1 MRNIILYDVSIRN
14 IILHFVSMRNK
25 ILYIIFAFA
34 LTSCGTTHLIVDDGV
49 YTPVPTT
56 TTVVYKYNYAPWIY
70 APHKYVYH
78 PSYSRFYNRSFL
90 TKPYDPK
97 RRPSYSKPS
106 PKPDKPRPSKL
117 HKQRRSK
124 R

>member
-1 MRNIILYDVSIRN
+1 MRNAIFYIL
-14 IILHFVSMRNK
+14 
-25 ILYIIFAFA
+25 FAFA

-56 TTVVYKYNYAPWIY
+56 TVVYKYNYAPCIY

-78 PSYSRFYNRSFL
+78 PSYNRSFL

-106 PKPDKPRPSKL
+106 PKPDKPRHDRPNRKSNRKT
-117 HKQRRSK
+117 RR
-124 R
+124 